1 MTMAAEAIVARELEM
16 DYASLCSVDNY
27 AHGLVDRE
35 LTMEQVLQCAR
46 RNGDTIAGIVKCYV
60 ERRNR

>member
-1 MTMAAEAIVARELEM
+1 
-16 DYASLCSVDNY
+16 LCSVDNY